1 MTPRAVLIGPPAAGK
16 TRLGKRIAKR
26 LGVGFVD
33 TDALVSNEHG
43 PIPAIFS
50 QFGEPRFRQWE
61 RAAVVEALK
70 TDGIVSLGGGAIID
84 EATQRDL
91 SKVTVIL
98 VTASP
103 EKVAPRLIL
112 GNRPLLKDG
121 IESWKRL
128 VAERQPIYDRLAD
141 IVVDTGAATMDSLA
155 DRVAVQLLKARA

>member
-16 TRLGKRIAKR
+16 TRLGKRVARR

-33 TDALVSNEHG
+33 TDSLVVSDHG
-43 PIPAIFS
+43 PIPAIFDK
-50 QFGEPRFRQWE
+50 FGEPQFREWE
-61 RAAVVEALK
+61 RVAVVEALK
-70 TDGIVSLGGGAIID
+70 TDGVVSLGGGAIVD

-91 SKVTVIL
+91 ANLTVVL

-103 EKVAPRLIL
+103 DKVAPRLIF
-112 GNRPLLKDG
+112 GNRPLLAEG

-141 IVVDTGAATMDSLA
+141 IVVDTGRATMDSIA
-155 DRVAVQLLKARA
+155 DDVAAQLESRA

>member
-1 MTPRAVLIGPPAAGK
+1 VSPRAVLIGPPAAGK
-16 TRLGKRIAKR
+16 TRLGKRIARR

-33 TDALVSNEHG
+33 TDSQVVHEHG
-43 PIPAIFS
+43 PIPAIFKK
-50 QFGEPRFRQWE
+50 FGEPQFREWE

-70 TDGIVSLGGGAIID
+70 TEGVVSLGGGAIMD

-91 SKVTVIL
+91 TNLTVVL

-112 GNRPLLKDG
+112 GNRPLLTGG

-141 IVVDTGAATMDSLA
+141 IVVDTGHATMDSIA
-155 DRVAVQLLKARA
+155 DDVAAQLKSRA

>member
-1 MTPRAVLIGPPAAGK
+1 MTPRVVLIGPPAAGK
-16 TRLGKRIAKR
+16 TRLGKRIARR

-33 TDALVSNEHG
+33 TDSRVVNGHG
-43 PIPAIFS
+43 PIPAIFAK
-50 QFGEPRFRQWE
+50 FGEPQFREWE
-61 RAAVVEALK
+61 RAAVIDAL
-70 TDGIVSLGGGAIID
+70 TTAGVVSLGGGAIVD

-91 SKVTVIL
+91 ENLTVIL

-128 VAERQPIYDRLAD
+128 VAERQPIYERLAD
-141 IVVDTGAATMDSLA
+141 IVVDTGHATMDSIA
-155 DRVAVQLLKARA
+155 DDVVEQLRART

>member
-1 MTPRAVLIGPPAAGK
+1 VTPRAVLIGPPAAGK
-16 TRLGKRIAKR
+16 TRLGKRIARR
-26 LGVGFVD
+26 LGVGFID
-33 TDALVSNEHG
+33 TDSRVVSEHG
-43 PIPAIFS
+43 SIPAIFTKY
-50 QFGEPRFRQWE
+50 GEPQFREWE

-70 TDGIVSLGGGAIID
+70 TDGVVSLGGGAIVD

-91 SKVTVIL
+91 TYMTVIL
-98 VTASP
+98 VTAAP

-141 IVVDTGAATMDSLA
+141 IVVDTGRATMDSIADDLA
-155 DRVAVQLLKARA
+155 ARLESGA